1 MKLIIIISVLFVGTL
16 HGQLKLNF
24 FASAHGDDFK
34 NRFTSVQTNTIDN
47 VRQSHSIHNVVLQG
61 IVGAASSVLF
71 FFPPAALTIHVAW
84 NDYDPFLGAALGV
97 LTLSS
102 FVFGNG
108 VGVYLISNVENRKIR
123 FWKVVE
129 YSFIGA
135 AAGATIIAI
144 ASTEYQ
150 TIPAEYGIAA
160 ALCPL
165 FSSILY
171 TTFIAD
177 WPNTFVDYPANNEV
191 HSHKD
196 LINHSKVFDLELL
209 RYEF

>member
-1 MKLIIIISVLFVGTL
+1 MKRLLIILILCVGVP
-16 HGQLKLNF
+16 QAQFKLNVQ
-24 FASAHGDDFK
+24 SVTYETD
-34 NRFTSVQTNTIDN
+34 FTSRYNSSVTSSIDN
-47 VRQSHSIHNVVLQG
+47 VRQSHSAHNIGLQV
-61 IVGAASSVLF
+61 IVGSLSSALF
-71 FFPPAALTIHVAW
+71 FFPPALLTFHTAW
-84 NDYDPFLGAALGV
+84 NNNGSLSAAFGV
-97 LTLSS
+97 LS
-102 FVFGNG
+102 FASFIFGNG
-108 VGVYLISNVENRKIR
+108 VGVYLISNVENKKIR

-135 AAGATIIAI
+135 AAGAIIITI

-150 TIPAEYGIAA
+150 TIPDEYGIAA

-165 FSSILY
+165 FSSIVY

-177 WPNTFVDYPANNEV
+177 WPKASVNYPINNAV

-196 LINHSKVFDLELL
+196 LVNHSKVFDLELM